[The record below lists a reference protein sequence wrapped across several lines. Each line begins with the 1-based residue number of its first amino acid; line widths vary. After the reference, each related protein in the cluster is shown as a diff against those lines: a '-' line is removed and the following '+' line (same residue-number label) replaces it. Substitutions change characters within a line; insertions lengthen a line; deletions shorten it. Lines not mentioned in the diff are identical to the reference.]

1 MGDGTVFLLFDEIE
15 NDVSGK
21 RVDLTVVS
29 KGTCFAGEEDSI
41 CLSLFKIG
49 CAESPSFC

>member
-15 NDVSGK
+15 SDVSGK

-29 KGTCFAGEEDSI
+29 KGTCFTGKEDNI